1 MIIQLCLFL
10 LLAHQ
15 AEAYT
20 STTYPTTIPL
30 PTNSSYL
37 DATTLKI
44 KRRLLSILTTKIK
57 SVTTIPSTTNDM
69 LHSINKP
76 NKINQRETS
85 NKPFKDTSQLNMN
98 LILNNNYWIELR
110 LNMNGLLGM
119 GLRLVNAS
127 HSQDFSNQ
135 LKHIQSRK
143 TASTENCN
151 QHFHYFDQYGDIY
164 LPSDAL
170 KLTVNNEHYNNTH
183 LIAFM
188 SLIALIWF
196 SSNILMVMKNVV
208 SFFKRSNKNYLPN
221 KRIWSFSSLSLS
233 NKDDVLLHL
242 SKVSLNK
249 KKVAHRV
256 YLNTVCHTNMFRLL
270 LVLTAMVGTARAVVP
285 CSTAG
290 GSASCAAAANMNV
303 SNLSYLFNSFFFFH
317 LLTTFFFFSFLKYRL
332 LQHLLMQIV
341 LKILVLQP
349 IMPFVVHRLWDTTY
363 LPMVLLLQ
371 TCVPVQTVHQP
382 YLMVH
387 LPSYFVKQLP
397 LHLFGV
403 IHQQLLH
410 LLVQHLIIWVAQHLH
425 ALV

>member
-10 LLAHQ
+10 LLTHQ

-69 LHSINKP
+69 LHSINQP
-76 NKINQRETS
+76 NKINHRETS

-98 LILNNNYWIELR
+98 LILNNNYWIELG
-110 LNMNGLLGM
+110 LNTNGLLGM

-143 TASTENCN
+143 KASTEKYN

-196 SSNILMVMKNVV
+196 SSNILMVMKSVV
-208 SFFKRSNKNYLPN
+208 SFFKRSNNYLPN
-221 KRIWSFSSLSLS
+221 TRIWSFSSLSLS

-303 SNLSYLFNSFFFFH
+303 SNLSYLFNSFFFF
-317 LLTTFFFFSFLKYRL
+317 FFSIY
-332 LQHLLMQIV
+332 
-341 LKILVLQP
+341 
-349 IMPFVVHRLWDTTY
+349 
-363 LPMVLLLQ
+363 
-371 TCVPVQTVHQP
+371 
-382 YLMVH
+382 
-387 LPSYFVKQLP
+387 
-397 LHLFGV
+397 
-403 IHQQLLH
+403 
-410 LLVQHLIIWVAQHLH
+410 
-425 ALV
+425 